1 MNLYELRAQKI
12 ARMNELAASDA
23 MTEDQIRE
31 FDQCESEVAEL
42 TKKIGEAEQRQ
53 ARAAELRSQ
62 MTQRTTV
69 PERGTP
75 GVPTVLR
82 GERGDNE
89 ANAWKAYFAHG
100 DSSGLRHL
108 QGDDGNGKPAIVL
121 QLPSQERRAVV
132 DSNMNITTAADGGNL
147 VPITLASQ
155 IATRKN
161 DRMLAPRIGCR
172 QIPGIGTT
180 VNYPYESADPEVF
193 AATAEQVDAKTTNY
207 QRGAVPTGVKAFTLA
222 KKTRKVELTEELL
235 SDSAFNVQN
244 YVADRVGREIAK
256 THNADLVAEVVANGT
271 SFKTFAST
279 TVIAAGELE
288 PIVGDDSLGFYLE
301 DAATVSWIMR
311 SSVHWAI
318 KSITANYR
326 LYAQNEAGLLGY
338 PVAYSNAVATPA
350 TTAKTVLFG
359 CWDYMGY
366 RDANEIR
373 FISDPYSVDGLV
385 ILKYSFRD
393 AYGIL
398 QAAAV
403 GYGKQA

>member
-12 ARMNELAASDA
+12 ARMNELSAADVMS
-23 MTEDQIRE
+23 EEEIRE
-31 FDQCESEVAEL
+31 FDLLETEVGEL
-42 TKKIGEAEQRQ
+42 TKKIGEMEQRQ

-62 MTQRTTV
+62 MTQRTSV

-75 GVPTVLR
+75 GVATVLR

-100 DSSGLRHL
+100 DSGGLRHL

-132 DSNMNITTAADGGNL
+132 DSNMNITTPADGGST
-147 VPITLASQ
+147 VPTGLAGQ

-161 DRMLAPRIGCR
+161 ERMLAPRIGCR

-193 AATAEQVDAKTTNY
+193 AVTTEQVDAKSTNY
-207 QRGAVPTGVKAFTLA
+207 QRNAVPTGAKAFTLA

-235 SDSAFNVQN
+235 SDSAINVQS
-244 YVADRVGREIAK
+244 YVADRIGREIAK
-256 THNADLVAEVVANGT
+256 THNADLVAEVAANGT

-288 PIVGDDSLGFYLE
+288 PIVGEDSLGFYLE

-318 KSITANYR
+318 RAITANNR

-338 PVAYSNAVATPA
+338 PVAYSNAVASPA

-366 RDANEIR
+366 RESPDIR

-398 QAAAV
+398 QSAAI